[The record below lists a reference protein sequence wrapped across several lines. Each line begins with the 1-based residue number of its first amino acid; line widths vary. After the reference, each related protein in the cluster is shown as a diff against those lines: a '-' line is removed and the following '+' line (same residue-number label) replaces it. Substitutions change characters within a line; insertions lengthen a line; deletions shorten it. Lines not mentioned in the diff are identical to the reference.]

1 VTRHPIVVLAAMTV
15 VLVGLAAAAA
25 LRYLIPQIDLIEFN
39 YANVVDESAI
49 NEYYEWVYSGSVYF
63 EQVPWLIL
71 AALLTGVTA
80 LALAAHRAQRRLR
93 DQAGSASLTASR
105 ETARS

>member
-1 VTRHPIVVLAAMTV
+1 VTRRPIVVLAAMTV
-15 VLVGLAAAAA
+15 VLVGLAVAAA

-39 YANVVDESAI
+39 MAVVDETAI

-71 AALLTGVTA
+71 AALLTGIAA
-80 LALAAHRAQRRLR
+80 LALAAYRAQRRVG
-93 DQAGSASLTASR
+93 DQAGSASVTASR